1 MGLGIRIEKSGV
13 SILSTIVR
21 DLRIVL
27 LLLPLALALR
37 FILTKNNFSGMA
49 INTALLLSIS
59 LPIAVYRVVK
69 ELNLQTYKIKK
80 YVFVNLPTYTAS
92 ITNKELFTQDKVLN
106 DQLVCYSSRSVEE
119 LKNRFSATDSDKSKL
134 VYA

>member
-69 ELNLQTYKIKK
+69 ELNLQT
-80 YVFVNLPTYTAS
+80 
-92 ITNKELFTQDKVLN
+92 
-106 DQLVCYSSRSVEE
+106 
-119 LKNRFSATDSDKSKL
+119 
-134 VYA
+134 